1 VHPYTNLRL
10 LASFRLISFFMSL
23 LICGIGMMVLYGW
36 ITDLVVLKSL
46 LPDYPPMQPNTAI
59 GMILV
64 GLALILQRSSH
75 AIRPAVILAKCFG
88 IVIVFM
94 SALIMI
100 EFISGTDFHIHP
112 LFFIAHTE
120 TGFGSGRPSPLAI
133 FSFILIGIALIIFRL
148 PRTIYLL
155 QILALIIGLIGL
167 AILTGYAFSFH
178 SQVVMQTYS
187 HSSIY
192 TAICFVL
199 ISLCL
204 LMIQPAR
211 GIMLLF
217 ISDTTGGAM
226 ARVLVPIV
234 IILPVL
240 LGYLRIIGNYLGIYD
255 TNSGI
260 ELYSICITTTLILV
274 TLFICTKLMRADQK
288 RLSIEKKL
296 LLSNAEL
303 NDLYNHAPC
312 GYHTLDENGVI
323 TRMNQTELSWLGYNN
338 EDVIGKMKISE
349 MLTPGSKRQFYD
361 EFEKLRIY
369 GSVKDVEIGM
379 IRKNGTVFT
388 VLLNAVAVK
397 DAQGNFLKIR
407 STVFDISERKR
418 IEQELRVS
426 EARFHNAMD
435 TAPIGMAIID
445 LSGKY
450 VEVNQSLCQILG
462 YSKEE
467 LLNMTFQQITHPDDV
482 AIDVANSQKLIEGKI
497 PLNQIEKRY
506 VRKNGEIIWV
516 QLTASI
522 LRDSLSNEPLYFIT
536 QVEDITDRK
545 LTEERIR
552 HLAYHDSL
560 TNLPNRRLLL
570 DRMHHA
576 MDFAKRH
583 QNIMALMFLDLDRF
597 KNVNDTLGHDVGD
610 ELLKAVAARLNTALR
625 SIDTIARV
633 SGDEFVI
640 ILNELT
646 TQNEASLIA
655 DKIIESMNH
664 RFLIHGHEL
673 HVGCSIGITLYP
685 NDALEVSDLMKK
697 ADLAMYAAKESGRNQ
712 YRFYH

>member
-1 VHPYTNLRL
+1 MHPYTNLRL